1 MGSQASSAGLTK
13 MPDNPEIWKAAAMA
27 DQFDKM
33 QKLPDPLPGAPN
45 FHRIPG
51 YKVYTT
57 GQPTLEGIKNVLEK
71 VTGTIYPKDGPIIW
85 LNLRQEPDVYVNGQP
100 ICARPP
106 NKIGEY
112 AELGAVTRDIIK
124 ADEAEFFKVVEGRVK
139 ENGGKLKYVTITKEE
154 KEVEV
159 KELKTL
165 SEAMEAAKADFPGLV
180 HWRVPVCNSASP
192 LETDFDIICNTLV
205 GTSINTPVIV
215 TDQVG
220 LSRATTGSV
229 IACLFKEFQINAS
242 FEGLVETVPGVN
254 LDLLRMDKYTMDP
267 AKDPLFRGEFPVVL
281 ALLEKLKGGKEAKNE
296 CDKVIDKNGTP
307 KTGGNG
313 IKQLR
318 ENIAESK
325 LSYEIMDDSAQAFLK
340 VKIMDNIQK
349 YFYLITF
356 TSYMREASQVCRD
369 LVEEEKKKDVVLT
382 GGKCSIPANKLKLHK
397 TFVQWMDDHAELR
410 PMIETGK
417 GDLQWERDIPPEAL
431 KNLENL
437 AKEDF
442 KKNMGKIIHDI
453 YQTAHVMF
461 SDMPQGDHKKRAK
474 YRFASKTLMRIL
486 PSPQK
491 ELIHDLIEKKEI
503 SMDLYDILGKCTWR
517 EGGEPEPEEKKEGEG
532 EEKKEGEEGEKKEGE
547 VEEEKE

>member
-1 MGSQASSAGLTK
+1 MGVTCGLTR

-112 AELGAVTRDIIK
+112 AELGAVTRDLIK

-139 ENGGKLKYVTITKEE
+139 ENGGKLKFVTISKEE

-192 LETDFDIICNTLV
+192 LEADFDIICNTLV
-205 GTSINTPVIV
+205 GTSINTPIILN
-215 TDQVG
+215 DQVG
-220 LSRATTGSV
+220 LSRATTASV
-229 IACLFKEFQINAS
+229 AACLFKEFQISAS
-242 FEGLVETVPGVN
+242 YEGLVETVPGMN
-254 LDLLRMDKYTMDP
+254 LTLLKMDRYTMDMN
-267 AKDPLFRGEFPVVL
+267 KDALFRGEFEVIKELVA
-281 ALLEKLKGGKEAKNE
+281 ALPDGEAAKRE
-296 CDKVIDKNGTP
+296 CDKVVDKNGP
-307 KTGGNG
+307 AKGGGTG

-325 LSYEIMDDSAQAFLK
+325 LSYEIMDDAAQTFLK
-340 VKIMDNIQK
+340 SKIMDNIHK
-349 YFYLITF
+349 YFYLI
-356 TSYMREASQVCRD
+356 C
-369 LVEEEKKKDVVLT
+369 L
-382 GGKCSIPANKLKLHK
+382 
-397 TFVQWMDDHAELR
+397 
-410 PMIETGK
+410 
-417 GDLQWERDIPPEAL
+417 
-431 KNLENL
+431 
-437 AKEDF
+437 
-442 KKNMGKIIHDI
+442 
-453 YQTAHVMF
+453 
-461 SDMPQGDHKKRAK
+461 
-474 YRFASKTLMRIL
+474 
-486 PSPQK
+486 
-491 ELIHDLIEKKEI
+491 
-503 SMDLYDILGKCTWR
+503 
-517 EGGEPEPEEKKEGEG
+517 
-532 EEKKEGEEGEKKEGE
+532 
-547 VEEEKE
+547 